1 VGRGNAFV
9 VAGHCHH
16 PRERIA
22 RLGLRV
28 GTELHPAGRTRL
40 PRAGVYDALPRGEPA
55 RRRAYRSGFVATAT
69 LGPVAAPASAG
80 LALSLELDSGA
91 RSEAPLGTIE
101 LRPEL
106 EPPAEAAT
114 ARFSGTGGA
123 VAICMATHEPSP
135 DLFGRQ
141 IASIREQTHRNW
153 VCLISDDGSSAER
166 LGGIREQIAGD
177 ARFVLAPSPHR
188 LGFYA
193 NFERALSMVPADAE
207 FVALSDQDDTWHP
220 DKLERLLAG
229 LGAAELVYSD
239 ARVVDP
245 TGTVVRDSFWS
256 ERRNNWTNFASLL
269 VANTVT
275 GASLLC
281 RRELLEDALPFP
293 VLVGRPFHDHWLACV
308 ALARGEL
315 AYVDAPLYDY
325 VQHPSAVIGHSQ
337 ANRPGRGLLAEARE
351 QLRGGSVRGRE
362 IYFYDWQQLRLFAE
376 VIRLRLWPRISADKR
391 RALRLL
397 LSADSSAA
405 GLGWLVGRRAR
416 RLLGRDETLD
426 RELFFAFG
434 LLTMRT
440 ISAAA
445 LGLSRPVRPLFPDAR
460 VPPRRRPRYPAGPGP
475 D

>member
-16 PRERIA
+16 PREPIA
-22 RLGLRV
+22 GLGLRV
-28 GTELHPAGRTRL
+28 GTHLHPARRTGL
-40 PRAGVYDALPRGEPA
+40 PRAGLYEALPRSEPA
-55 RRRAYRSGFVATAT
+55 RKRAYRSGFVASAT
-69 LGPVAAPASAG
+69 LGPLPAPLSAE

-114 ARFSGTGGA
+114 ATFAAAERA
-123 VAICMATHEPSP
+123 VAICMATHEPAP
-135 DLFGRQ
+135 ELFRRQ
-141 IASIREQTHRNW
+141 IASIRDQTHRNW
-153 VCLISDDGSSAER
+153 VCLISDDGSSAEHLR
-166 LGGIREQIAGD
+166 AVREEIAGD
-177 ARFVLAPSPHR
+177 QRFVLAPSPHR
-188 LGFYA
+188 LGFYS

-207 FVALSDQDDTWHP
+207 FVALSDQDDAWHP

-229 LGAAELVYSD
+229 LGSAELVYSD

-245 TGTVVRDSFWS
+245 AGRTLKDSFWS

-293 VLVGRPFHDHWLACV
+293 ALVGRPFHDHWLACV

-325 VQHPSAVIGHSQ
+325 VQHPATVIGHSQ
-337 ANRPGRGLLAEARE
+337 ANRPGRGILAEVTA
-351 QLRGGSVRGRE
+351 QLRDGSVRGRE

-376 VIRLRLWPRISADKR
+376 VIRLRLGPRMTADKR
-391 RALRLL
+391 RALRLV

-405 GLGWLVGRRAR
+405 GLAWLVGRRAR
-416 RLLGRDETLD
+416 RLLGHDETLD

-434 LLTMRT
+434 LLTMKA
-440 ISAAA
+440 ISAAS
-445 LGLSRPVRPLFPDAR
+445 LGLPRPVPPLVADAR
-460 VPPRRRPRYPAGPGP
+460 VPPRRRPRYPNGPGP
-475 D
+475 G